1 MKNLTEQLAKWMT
14 PGDAKALLNTFTTGL
29 GFQAVVPLG
38 EHGVRLSLW
47 LQKGQEEQV
56 IIPDTSECPQ
66 SVAAL
71 ILSRLGSPAV
81 GDREQD
87 HPAVEVELIGDIVCG
102 ECGTANHSSSLLCRR
117 CGNGLVEQVSRSQ
130 VTQEEVLVL
139 LHLLVA
145 RTQAESGEPE
155 RGLEVLESQLDS
167 LPPHQPKIRG
177 LGDSVAE
184 TVFDD
189 IPVLLR
195 KICNPPFRLINGI
208 LNTPGTLKEN
218 LLFRNWDEFN
228 GHPRSPPLSRPDA
241 P

>member
-1 MKNLTEQLAKWMT
+1 M
-14 PGDAKALLNTFTTGL
+14 
-29 GFQAVVPLG
+29 VS
-38 EHGVRLSLW
+38 R
-47 LQKGQEEQV
+47 
-56 IIPDTSECPQ
+56 I
-66 SVAAL
+66 SVT
-71 ILSRLGSPAV
+71 
-81 GDREQD
+81 
-87 HPAVEVELIGDIVCG
+87 IV
-102 ECGTANHSSSLLCRR
+102 SLLIDSL
-117 CGNGLVEQVSRSQ
+117 NSVSIRAF
-130 VTQEEVLVL
+130 
-139 LHLLVA
+139 A
-145 RTQAESGEPE
+145 R
-155 RGLEVLESQLDS
+155 DS